1 MEKVNYTIPNTDAA
15 KNVAKT
21 EINIINVP
29 NAVQSI
35 VSLQNI
41 TTLKMKDPQY
51 FSAIIANDI
60 LGGGGEARLL

>member
-1 MEKVNYTIPNTDAA
+1 MEKSNYTIPNTDAA

-41 TTLKMKDPQY
+41 TTLK
-51 FSAIIANDI
+51 
-60 LGGGGEARLL
+60 